1 MHDLFMGRWREEP
14 TIRMVE
20 TRKRFD
26 DRRLDGDRSSEEEG
40 GPTGGCSVGWWLMAG
55 VGLF

>member
-26 DRRLDGDRSSEEEG
+26 DRRLDGDAADRSSEEEG
-40 GPTGGCSVGWWLMAG
+40 GGFRRNLAPPR
-55 VGLF
+55 